1 MNPKGERRGSEDRRA
16 SALAELSLLLTVF
29 FFGTNFVAV
38 KLVVESAPPLL
49 FAAVRFTLA
58 GLLLLLLLRVLEGGS
73 RPGGRGEALR
83 LLGLGAVGITLTQS
97 FFTFGVSLTT
107 ATNTALMYSTSPI
120 WGMLLGSLLGLERP
134 GLRNILG
141 VALALLGVGLVV
153 YGGLELGGTSL
164 VGDLLILAAAVC
176 WGSYTM
182 LSLAL
187 LGRYSPLAVAAYPML
202 LGGLAIFPLA
212 VFDLDVDVGA
222 IGGVAWFAALSTRCS
237 SRGRS
242 GSSRGSG
249 ASRASG
255 RTGSSCTST
264 SSRSSGW
271 ARASRSSG
279 RASGPGR
286 SWAPSSCSRAST
298 SPGAAGSLRRDL
310 FYNLPLRAT
319 ARLTGG
325 L

>member
-107 ATNTALMYSTSPI
+107 AANTALMYSTSPI
-120 WGMLLGSLLGLERP
+120 WGMLLGSLFGLERP

-176 WGSYTM
+176 WGAYTM

-222 IGGVAWFAALSTRCS
+222 IGGVAWFAALYSLLFSGVFGFVAWQRGV
-237 SRGRS
+237 SRVGANRVLIYQYLVTLI
-242 GSSRGSG
+242 GVGAGLALLGEGFGAGQVVGALVLLAGVYLARRGG
-249 ASRASG
+249 
-255 RTGSSCTST
+255 
-264 SSRSSGW
+264 
-271 ARASRSSG
+271 
-279 RASGPGR
+279 
-286 SWAPSSCSRAST
+286 
-298 SPGAAGSLRRDL
+298 
-310 FYNLPLRAT
+310 
-319 ARLTGG
+319 
-325 L
+325 